1 MPYNQLTKPI
11 KTWQSWL
18 SWFDEDL
25 QPVIAD
31 LLWQLSNFLGTVKE
45 SKWCDQMLS
54 SGLGDIRN
62 RGDYQHLL
70 TTEWLIGEEEPD
82 EFIRRAVS
90 NEHLFVTPIYEKSKA
105 NGVIIAL
112 FDCGLLQLGVPR
124 LAHLI
129 LMILFDIRAQQHK
142 SQFYWG
148 IIQSRSKLKLF
159 SGIEDLKLLLN
170 SRTITCIDDNQLDYW
185 HNYLQKSEFFYDE
198 CWLIGNNI
206 SQIDFAT
213 HKVSISRLIN
223 HFSKIAVNIVSNK
236 VAKRFE
242 LTLPNQVICAK
253 LLSGQFESGSNYGV
267 INQQFIE
274 PININFKPK
283 ISKNGDYVL
292 MFNNENNNI
301 HFIGISDALSQRQ
314 KCSIKFYQLKLKS
327 KVLAIDIQG
336 KYIFALYQEDQKIF
350 LWGTKGPRK
359 ALSEAIQI
367 NANHTLSHFLS
378 ISRQSMYG
386 YDVTNILYID
396 DQKVLYSIFCV
407 PKNSEEIKQVEKI
420 AQNVIALFKLSD
432 RHACYIYHNQDQFW
446 IESEHLY
453 HLPYC
458 LKIKSIHDNL
468 QYFISAENLWLTG
481 FGRLAIGFEQQWQV
495 FDNENS
501 YVEVKTPL
509 NWQVFGLFHDYHE
522 DKINFL
528 IINHDKKQV
537 ATFDYLN
544 NNIDI
549 CLSSSNK
556 IVNYS
561 YNSLAQ
567 CFTIITDIGELILYS
582 FLTRSIRLKLY
593 QDDLHNEQ

>member
-31 LLWQLSNFLGTVKE
+31 LLLQLSNFLGPVKE

-82 EFIRRAVS
+82 EFIRRAVN

-129 LMILFDIRAQQHK
+129 LMILFDNRAQQHK

-206 SQIDFAT
+206 SQSDFAT
-213 HKVSISRLIN
+213 HKVSISRLMD
-223 HFSKIAVNIVSNK
+223 HFSKIAVNIASKNVDK
-236 VAKRFE
+236 YFE
-242 LTLPNQVICAK
+242 LILPNEIICAK
-253 LLSGQFESGSNYGV
+253 LLSGQFEHSGNYGKIDQHAIGS
-267 INQQFIE
+267 INV
-274 PININFKPK
+274 NFKPK
-283 ISKNGDYVL
+283 ISINGNYVL
-292 MFNNENNNI
+292 TFDNKKNDIHLIGINDVLSQKQKCRII
-301 HFIGISDALSQRQ
+301 HFHLS
-314 KCSIKFYQLKLKS
+314 LKS
-327 KVLAIDIQG
+327 KVLASDIQG
-336 KYIFALYQEDQKIF
+336 KNICVLYQEDQKLF
-350 LWGTKGPRK
+350 LWGNKGPRR
-359 ALSEAIQI
+359 ALSKDIQI
-367 NANHTLSHFLS
+367 NNNHLLSHFLS
-378 ISRQSMYG
+378 IYG
-386 YDVTNILYID
+386 DHTTNILYID
-396 DQKVLYSIFCV
+396 DHKVLYSMFFI
-407 PKNSEEIKQVEKI
+407 PKNGDEIKKTDKI
-420 AQNVIALFKLSD
+420 AKNVIALFKLSD
-432 RHACYIYHNQDQFW
+432 RDVCYICDQQEQFC
-446 IESEHLY
+446 IKSHHLI
-453 HLPYC
+453 HLSYC

-468 QYFISAENLWLTG
+468 QCFISAENLWLTG
-481 FGRLAIGFEQQWQV
+481 FGRLAIGAEQQWQV

-528 IINHDKKQV
+528 IINDDKKQV

-549 CLSSSNK
+549 CFSSSNK

-561 YNSLAQ
+561 YHSLAQ
-567 CFTIITDIGELILYS
+567 CFTIITDSGELILYS
-582 FLTRSIRLKLY
+582 FLTRSTRLKLY
-593 QDDLHNEQ
+593 QND